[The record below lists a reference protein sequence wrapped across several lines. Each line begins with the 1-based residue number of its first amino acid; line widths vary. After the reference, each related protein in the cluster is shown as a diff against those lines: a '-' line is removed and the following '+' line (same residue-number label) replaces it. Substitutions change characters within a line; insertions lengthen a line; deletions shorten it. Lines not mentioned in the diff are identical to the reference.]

1 MAALDNCLS
10 IKLSEVIQYKWN
22 EPDFFFSDQSKTL
35 LKFSYL
41 IESGFYNKLIYE
53 LIGHKDILLN
63 CKPLLI
69 LQFQLERN
77 MWNDTGN

>member
-1 MAALDNCLS
+1 MAGTDNCLS
-10 IKLSEVIQYKWN
+10 VKASEVIQYKWE
-22 EPDFFFSDQSKTL
+22 EPDFFFPDQSKTL

-41 IESGFYNKLIYE
+41 IESGFSNKPIYE
-53 LIGHKDILLN
+53 LIGHKAILLS

>member
-1 MAALDNCLS
+1 MAAPDDCLS
-10 IKLSEVIQYKWN
+10 VTLSEVIQYKWN
-22 EPDFFFSDQSKTL
+22 EPDFFFPDQSKTL

-63 CKPLLI
+63 CKPL
-69 LQFQLERN
+69 
-77 MWNDTGN
+77 

>member
-1 MAALDNCLS
+1 MRRAAKDTRLPA
-10 IKLSEVIQYKWN
+10 KWSEVIQYKWN
-22 EPDFFFSDQSKTL
+22 GPGFFFLPPDQSKTL

-41 IESGFYNKLIYE
+41 IENVFYYKLIYE

-69 LQFQLERN
+69 LQF
-77 MWNDTGN
+77 

>member
-1 MAALDNCLS
+1 MRTAAAKDTSLS
-10 IKLSEVIQYKWN
+10 IKRSEVIRYKWN
-22 EPDFFFSDQSKTL
+22 GPDFFSSPDQRKTL

-41 IESGFYNKLIYE
+41 IENVFYYKLIYE

-69 LQFQLERN
+69 LQF
-77 MWNDTGN
+77 